1 MSPENVATNDMLP
14 IRVQPASFDRDIA
27 KTIDDHTDRV
37 DENIAQALT
46 WAGDEHILIAAAFG
60 LWLIS
65 RGSSPRFRTAA
76 NQLLAAAAV
85 TGAVPHLAKH
95 AFNQRRPDRLT
106 VIGHLHGVPI
116 QGRANDAF
124 PSGHAMHMGALASA
138 ASEFPRPLKAAT
150 WTATIGISL
159 TRIFT
164 LAHWTSDVIVGF
176 ASGFVIER
184 ALRRLTGYGREKR

>member
-1 MSPENVATNDMLP
+1 MFH
-14 IRVQPASFDRDIA
+14 IRVKPASFDRDIA
-27 KTIDDHTDRV
+27 ETIASHTDRV
-37 DENIAQALT
+37 HENIAQTLT
-46 WAGDEHILIAAAFG
+46 WAGDEHILIGAAIG
-60 LWLIS
+60 LWLVS
-65 RGSSPRFRTAA
+65 RGSTRRFRAATNHFLATAV
-76 NQLLAAAAV
+76 V

-106 VIGHLHGVPI
+106 AIGHLHGVPI

-150 WTATIGISL
+150 LTATVGVSL

-164 LAHWTSDVIVGF
+164 LAHWTTDVIVGF
-176 ASGFVIER
+176 ASGFIIER
-184 ALRRLTGYGREKR
+184 ALRQLTGYGREKR

>member
-1 MSPENVATNDMLP
+1 MFP
-14 IRVQPASFDRDIA
+14 IRVRPALFDRDIA
-27 KTIDDHTDRV
+27 KAIADHTDPV
-37 DENIAQALT
+37 DEGIAQGLT
-46 WAGDEHILIAAAFG
+46 WAGDEHLLIGVAFG

-65 RGSSPRFRTAA
+65 RGSSDPLRTAA
-76 NQLLAAAAV
+76 NQLLATAVV
-85 TGAVPHLAKH
+85 TGVVPHLAKH

-138 ASEFPRPLKAAT
+138 AGDFPRPLKAAT

-176 ASGFVIER
+176 ASGFIIER
-184 ALRRLTGYGREKR
+184 ALRRLTGYGRRKRE